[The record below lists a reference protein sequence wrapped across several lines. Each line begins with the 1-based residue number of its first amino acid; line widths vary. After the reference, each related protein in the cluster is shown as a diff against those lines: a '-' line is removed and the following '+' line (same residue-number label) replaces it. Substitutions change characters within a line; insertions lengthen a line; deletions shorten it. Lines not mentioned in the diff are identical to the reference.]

1 MRTFL
6 WTAIKTLAAFL
17 ILSGVFLAGRLS
29 QRIGPWA
36 SLEPLEPA
44 LLSPGNGQ
52 EPGAET
58 IPNLELYRQ
67 VWQLLE
73 RDFYGEAPDPTQRT
87 YGAIQG
93 LVAAYNDPYTVFVE
107 PQPRELERDQLE
119 GSFGGIGAWIDQEEG
134 QFRLRPMPGQPAEQA
149 GLLAGDRI
157 LRVDET
163 PVTPEMDME
172 ALLALLHGPVGSEVC
187 LTVERMVEGTPQ
199 ERTVCVTRAEIETP
213 SVEWRILE
221 RTGPTK
227 VGYIKQSFF
236 SKRSPEE
243 MRRAIQE
250 LQAQGAQRF
259 VLDLRGNPGGLV
271 SSAIEIAS
279 LWLKDG
285 VVLVEERADGAR
297 QEFTATGDPL
307 LPEAPLVVLVDGGSA
322 SASEIVAGA
331 LRDRGRALLVGER
344 TFGKGSVQLVHELP
358 DKSSLHVTNARW
370 FTPKDQAID
379 GVGLEP
385 DVPVTGEEDP
395 LDRAVATLLEMKGPT
410 ETATRLR

>member
-1 MRTFL
+1 M
-6 WTAIKTLAAFL
+6 
-17 ILSGVFLAGRLS
+17 GVFLAGRLS
-29 QRIGPWA
+29 QRIGPLA

-44 LLSPGNGQ
+44 LLNSDSSQTATG
-52 EPGAET
+52 ED
-58 IPNLELYRQ
+58 IPNLELYRR

-73 RDFYGEAPDPTQRT
+73 RDFYGPAPDPTQRT
-87 YGAIQG
+87 YRAIQG

-134 QFRLRPMPGQPAEQA
+134 EFRLRPMRDQPADQA
-149 GLLAGDRI
+149 GLQAGDRI
-157 LRVDET
+157 LLVDDT
-163 PVTPEMDME
+163 PVTSEMDMDT
-172 ALLALLHGPVGSEVC
+172 LLALLHGPVGTEVC
-187 LTVERMVEGTPQ
+187 LTVERTQENGPQ
-199 ERTVCVTRAEIETP
+199 ELTICVTRAEIETP

-221 RTGPTK
+221 EAAPTK

-243 MRRAIQE
+243 MRTAIQE
-250 LQAQGAQRF
+250 LQGEGAERF

-271 SSAIEIAS
+271 NSAIEIAS
-279 LWLKDG
+279 LWLSDG
-285 VVLVEERADGAR
+285 VILVEERADGAR
-297 QEFTATGDPL
+297 QEFTATGMPL
-307 LPEAPLVVLVDGGSA
+307 APDAPLVVLVDGGSA

-385 DVPVTGEEDP
+385 DVPVASGEDP
-395 LDRAVATLLEMKGPT
+395 LSRALATLMELESPA
-410 ETATRLR
+410 ETAARLR

>member
-1 MRTFL
+1 M
-6 WTAIKTLAAFL
+6 
-17 ILSGVFLAGRLS
+17 GVFLAGRLS
-29 QRIGPWA
+29 QRIGPLA

-44 LLSPGNGQ
+44 LLNSDSSQTATG
-52 EPGAET
+52 ED
-58 IPNLELYRQ
+58 IPNLELYRR

-73 RDFYGEAPDPTQRT
+73 RDFYGPAPDPTQRT
-87 YGAIQG
+87 YQAIQG

-134 QFRLRPMPGQPAEQA
+134 EFRLRPMRGQPADQA
-149 GLLAGDRI
+149 GLQAGDRI
-157 LRVDET
+157 LLVDDT
-163 PVTPEMDME
+163 PVTSEMDMDT
-172 ALLALLHGPVGSEVC
+172 LLALLHGPVGTEVC
-187 LTVERMVEGTPQ
+187 LTVERTQEDGPQ
-199 ERTVCVTRAEIETP
+199 ELTICVTRAEIETP

-221 RTGPTK
+221 EAAPAK

-243 MRRAIQE
+243 MRTAIQE
-250 LQAQGAQRF
+250 LQAEGAERF

-271 SSAIEIAS
+271 NSAIEIAS
-279 LWLKDG
+279 LWLSDG
-285 VVLVEERADGAR
+285 VILVEERADGAR
-297 QEFTATGDPL
+297 QEFTATGMPL
-307 LPEAPLVVLVDGGSA
+307 APDAPLVVLVDGGSA

-385 DVPVTGEEDP
+385 DVPVASGEDP
-395 LDRAVATLLEMKGPT
+395 LSRALATLMELESPA
-410 ETATRLR
+410 ETAARLR